1 MKEWRWDDIT
11 GHSSLSAVEVSIPM
25 KWPFCTLLFCGW
37 DPTLGDALDFHP
49 FPNEAPDTF
58 QTPERDQLPA
68 APCQMTSCSCGYR
81 TAAAFWTPLSVRWE
95 ETRHGLKTLFFSRS
109 CCGGAPLT
117 SPMLFSFSQL
127 GPILYCIV
135 RQFMC
140 ESESLLMRV
149 LYCLSAWLCEL
160 LCLCR
165 SSRRSRK

>member
-1 MKEWRWDDIT
+1 MKIGRYHR
-11 GHSSLSAVEVSIPM
+11 HSSLSAAEVSIPM

-49 FPNEAPDTF
+49 FPIEAPNTF

-68 APCQMTSCSCGYR
+68 ALCQMTSLSCGYR
-81 TAAAFWTPLSVRWE
+81 TAAVFWTPLSVSWE
-95 ETRHGLKTLFFSRS
+95 KTRNCLKTFYSRS
-109 CCGGAPLT
+109 CCGCAPLT
-117 SPMLFSFSQL
+117 SSMLFYSQL
-127 GPILYCIV
+127 GPIFYCIV

-160 LCLCR
+160 LCLCH